1 MKFKLIKTRE
11 EKSVDDILNEIG
23 SKKVN
28 VEEKTL
34 EHFSKEFQ
42 PDILKITSVLVSSE
56 NDTHIKVSEK
66 MFELLKR
73 KWDGVLTTSATL
85 TILFEEE
92 ERRFKVL
99 VSNTIERIKVSQRE
113 TRNGEFFFIDM
124 NKVGFY

>member
-1 MKFKLIKTRE
+1 MKFIKTKE
-11 EKSVDDILNEIG
+11 EKSVEEIINSMG
-23 SKKVN
+23 KKPI
-28 VEEKTL
+28 EEKKL
-34 EHFSKEFQ
+34 EHFSREFQ

-99 VSNTIERIKVSQRE
+99 VSNTIERLKKIQRE
-113 TRNGEFFFIDM
+113 TNNHEFFLIDM
-124 NKVGFY
+124 NKVGI

>member
-1 MKFKLIKTRE
+1 MKFIKTKE
-11 EKSVDDILNEIG
+11 EKSVEEIINSMG
-23 SKKVN
+23 KKPI
-28 VEEKTL
+28 EEKKL
-34 EHFSKEFQ
+34 EHFSREFQ

-56 NDTHIKVSEK
+56 NDTHIKVSER

-85 TILFEEE
+85 TILFKEE

-113 TRNGEFFFIDM
+113 TNNHEFFLIDM
-124 NKVGFY
+124 SKIGID

>member
-11 EKSVDDILNEIG
+11 EKSVDDIINSMG
-23 SKKVN
+23 KKPI
-28 VEEKTL
+28 EEKKL
-34 EHFSKEFQ
+34 EHFSREFQ

-56 NDTHIKVSEK
+56 NDTHIKVSER

-73 KWDGVLTTSATL
+73 KWNGVLTTSTTL

-113 TRNGEFFFIDM
+113 IKNGGFCFIDM
-124 NKVGFY
+124 NKIGLH

>member
-1 MKFKLIKTRE
+1 MKFIKTRE
-11 EKSVDDILNEIG
+11 EKSVEEIINSMG
-23 SKKVN
+23 KKPI
-28 VEEKTL
+28 EEKKL
-34 EHFSKEFQ
+34 EHFSREFQ

-56 NDTHIKVSEK
+56 NDTHIKVSER

-85 TILFEEE
+85 TILFKEE

-113 TRNGEFFFIDM
+113 TNNHEFFLIDM
-124 NKVGFY
+124 SKIGID

>member
-1 MKFKLIKTRE
+1 MKFIKTRE
-11 EKSVDDILNEIG
+11 EKSVEEIINSMG
-23 SKKVN
+23 KKPI
-28 VEEKTL
+28 EENKL
-34 EHFSKEFQ
+34 EHFSREFQ

-56 NDTHIKVSEK
+56 NDTHIKVSER

-85 TILFEEE
+85 TILFKEE

-113 TRNGEFFFIDM
+113 TNNHEFFLIDM
-124 NKVGFY
+124 SKIGID

>member
-11 EKSVDDILNEIG
+11 EKSVDDILNEIE
-23 SKKVN
+23 SKKVS
-28 VEEKTL
+28 VEKKTL

-92 ERRFKVL
+92 ERRFR
-99 VSNTIERIKVSQRE
+99 ERIGE
-113 TRNGEFFFIDM
+113 TIKKISIKEKSSDEYFSLIDL
-124 NKVGFY
+124 NKVGI